1 MRYQN
6 FSIRSNRLA
15 EAAQKGGWV
24 LTDANA
30 AGAHPVWVARH
41 PSPKSDIKRI
51 AWSLMHGNE
60 PTGFE
65 ALLQFIESGTPQCDW
80 TLVPLVNPTGIDRFE
95 RLTAEGIDLNRC
107 ARILGPTEAELLKE
121 LLRNNPFD
129 LALNLH
135 DQRSIFHPAEQN
147 LPSTLS
153 VLAPRA
159 RSQQGEFAPVRA
171 KQWAGW
177 LSAFVANRRPD
188 WGLAR
193 FDDQYYPQAFGEWCQ
208 ELGIP
213 TITVETGVS
222 LGDYS
227 RDEIAR
233 ILGAALIDLDKT
245 TSPEAK
251 CEQIYDSLA
260 FNASTGIDLALH
272 SPSGSSFWRVVEEV
286 HPDLGY
292 QCGIQNVGE
301 LGSGSAYCRI
311 QLSQNEFASITSK
324 PFWTSSALQASA
336 SAALRSF
343 ATGLPK

>member
-15 EAAQKGGWV
+15 QAAQKGGWILSNINV
-24 LTDANA
+24 
-30 AGAHPVWVARH
+30 AGPYPFWVVRH

-51 AWSLMHGNE
+51 AWSFMHGNE

-65 ALLQFIESGTPQCDW
+65 ALLLLIESGAPQCDW

-95 RLTAEGIDLNRC
+95 RLTAEGVDLNRC
-107 ARILGPTEAELLKE
+107 ARIKGPFEAELLKE
-121 LLRNNPFD
+121 LLVNTPFD

-135 DQRSIFHPAEQN
+135 DQRSLFHPAGQE

-159 RSQQGEFAPVRA
+159 RSEQGEIAPVRA

-177 LSAFVANRRPD
+177 LSAFMATRRPN

-213 TITVETGVS
+213 TVTVETGVS

-227 RDEIAR
+227 RVDVAR
-233 ILGAALIDLDKT
+233 QLGEALIDLDQT
-245 TSPEAK
+245 TLPQAE
-251 CEQIYDSLA
+251 CEQIYESLA
-260 FNASTGIDLALH
+260 INDSTGTDLALH
-272 SPSGSSFWRVVEEV
+272 SPKGASLWRVVEEV

-292 QCGIQNVGE
+292 RSGIQRVKE
-301 LGSGSAYCRI
+301 FVSGSVYCH
-311 QLSQNEFASITSK
+311 LELTDDEFAFITSES
-324 PFWTSSALQASA
+324 FWTSSVLQASA

>member
-30 AGAHPVWVARH
+30 AGAHPVWVVRH

-213 TITVETGVS
+213 TITIETGVS

-251 CEQIYDSLA
+251 YEQIYDSLA

-272 SPSGSSFWRVVEEV
+272 GPSGSSFWRVVEEV

-324 PFWTSSALQASA
+324 PFWTSSELQASA